1 MKDINNIKTKLTN
14 NMFNVSN
21 YGAVVIKYVIDMRQ
35 VSGFFHS
42 TPVSPT
48 NKTDCH
54 NIIEILLK
62 VVLNTITITISNY
75 SLVLIM

>member
-35 VSGFFHS
+35 VSGFFI
-42 TPVSPT
+42 V
-48 NKTDCH
+48 
-54 NIIEILLK
+54 LLYPPPIK
-62 VVLNTITITISNY
+62 LTATI
-75 SLVLIM
+75 